1 MTESVNFSAGTVVTS
16 DWLNAVDADRFDYR
30 FNIMDYGAIPNDSS
44 ADAKAANDAAI
55 LAVMAAIPNNAAFA
69 PYSGGNTIFIPQ
81 GTFYFGA
88 TIRIQRQFILRGV
101 TAPDGNGW
109 TGSILVFPT
118 GVIGIRIHDY
128 RTGTTGTDASGTVI
142 ENLTIR
148 TTRNSPAVEGG
159 YHGIYSDTRF
169 TVRNCVITYFGDCGI
184 AIIAGGGVGNANNWR
199 IDNVRS
205 AENGFHGLYVEGA
218 DANAGLA
225 NRLDCSTNSGWGI
238 FDTSFLGN
246 TYIGCHT
253 AGNASGG
260 YKSEGS
266 NNYSLYAGC
275 YMEEADGEQT
285 IDAPAIVL
293 GGISGVKTNAGT
305 APVITAGL
313 DNQLYFNNTSIF
325 PKLGV
330 DFTGTTRS
338 SVTTCMDAYLESS
351 WTPTA
356 TNVTT
361 TGTPTYSGT
370 YTRVGN
376 RVMFEITISVSGGT
390 NAFTGNST
398 YLTLPS
404 GLDPTFPGSCSAV
417 LANTTQVGHCY
428 ISTTG
433 RIYLPTWAA
442 SNQTVYISGQYPV
455 STTA

>member
-44 ADAKAANDAAI
+44 ADAKAANDAAF

-81 GTFYFGA
+81 GIFYMGA
-88 TIRIQRQFILRGV
+88 TIGIQRQLILRGV

-109 TGSILVFPT
+109 SGSVLMFPT
-118 GVIGIRIHDY
+118 GVIGIRIYDY
-128 RTGTTGTDASGTVI
+128 RAAPAGTDASGTII

-148 TTRNSPAVEGG
+148 TTRNSAAVEGG
-159 YHGIYSDTRF
+159 YHGIYMGTRC
-169 TVRNCVITYFGDCGI
+169 TVRNCVVTYFGDCGI
-184 AIIAGGGVGNANNWR
+184 IVEATTPAANANNWR

-205 AENGFHGLYVEGA
+205 AENGFHGFYTDGA
-218 DANAGLA
+218 DVNAGLA
-225 NRLDCSTNSGWGI
+225 NRLDCSANLGWGI
-238 FDTSFLGN
+238 YDSSFLGN

-253 AGNASGG
+253 AGNGSGG
-260 YKSEGS
+260 YKNDNANG
-266 NNYSLYAGC
+266 YSLFAGC
-275 YMEEADGEQT
+275 YTEGEAQD
-285 IDAPAIVL
+285 IDSPAIVI
-293 GGISGVKTNAGT
+293 GGILGNTTNAGT
-305 APVITAGL
+305 APSITAGL
-313 DNQLYFNNTSIF
+313 GNQLYFNNTDVH

-330 DFTGTTRS
+330 DFDVTTRS

-361 TGTPTYSGT
+361 TGSPTYSGT
-370 YTRVGN
+370 YTRIGN

-404 GLDPTFPGSCSAV
+404 GLTPTSLGSCSAV

-433 RIYLPTWAA
+433 RVYLPTWAA
-442 SNQTVYISGQYPV
+442 SNQTVFISGQYPV

>member
-1 MTESVNFSAGTVVTS
+1 MTASINFTPGTVVTS
-16 DWLNAVDADRFDYR
+16 TWLNAVDADRFDYR
-30 FNIMDYGAIPNDSS
+30 YNIMDYGAIPNDSS
-44 ADAKAANDAAI
+44 AAAKAANDAAI
-55 LAVMAAIPNNAAFA
+55 LAVMTAIPNNAAFA

-109 TGSILVFPT
+109 SGSVLVFPT

-128 RTGTTGTDASGTVI
+128 RTGTTGTDASGTII

-159 YHGIYSDTRF
+159 FYGIYSDTRF

-225 NRLDCSTNSGWGI
+225 NRLDCSTNNGWGI

-246 TYIGCHT
+246 TYVGCHT
-253 AGNASGG
+253 AGNLSGG
-260 YKSEGS
+260 YKSEGG

-275 YMEEADGEQT
+275 YMEEADGEQQV
-285 IDAPAIVL
+285 DAPAIIL
-293 GGISGVKTNAGT
+293 GGISGSKTNAGT
-305 APVITAGL
+305 APVISAGL
-313 DNQLYFNNTSIF
+313 GNQLVVRNADVR
-325 PKLGV
+325 PVMGV
-330 DFTGTTRS
+330 DFSTTTRS
-338 SVTTCMDAYLESS
+338 ATTSNLDAYLESS

-356 TNVTT
+356 TGITT
-361 TGTPTYSGT
+361 TGTPAYSGT
-370 YTRVGN
+370 YTRIGN
-376 RVMFEITISVSGGT
+376 RIFFEIQITVSGGT
-390 NAFTGNST
+390 NAFTAATS
-398 YLTLPS
+398 YVTLPA
-404 GLDPTFPGSCSAV
+404 GLTPTNRSVAKCV
-417 LANTTQVGHCY
+417 T
-428 ISTTG
+428 STTVDMGSAFIETNG
-433 RIYLPTWAA
+433 RVYLPNWSA
-442 SNQTVYISGQYPV
+442 SNLAVTVAGTYSV
-455 STTA
+455 SSTA